1 MNQYVLMILFKV
13 LIAAG
18 LLIAGSILV
27 IQQQMNIG
35 QFVAAEIIIL
45 LVLSSVEKLVLSLE
59 TIYDVLTS
67 LEKVGQVTDL
77 SLELDQGTQKL
88 DIDCD
93 TGMKVE
99 LTKVSFSYPEQE
111 RSILDNVS
119 MTIQSGESVLVF
131 GGNDSGK
138 TTLLYVMAG
147 LYKLQ
152 KGSVSYNEIPYGN
165 YNPNQLR
172 SHIGEFLNDESL
184 FEGSIMENITM
195 GRERATFEN
204 VKWAIEKVG
213 LTNFIK
219 TLPYGYE
226 TMVLAQGKQFSK
238 GVVTKIILARSI
250 ADKPKLLLIEDR
262 FSALE
267 PKERDEIFDFLTQK
281 DQPWTLVVSTKE
293 MRLAEKVDRVFEI
306 NNGTITELE
315 R

>member
-1 MNQYVLMILFKV
+1 
-13 LIAAG
+13 
-18 LLIAGSILV
+18 
-27 IQQQMNIG
+27 
-35 QFVAAEIIIL
+35 
-45 LVLSSVEKLVLSLE
+45 
-59 TIYDVLTS
+59 
-67 LEKVGQVTDL
+67 
-77 SLELDQGTQKL
+77 
-88 DIDCD
+88 
-93 TGMKVE
+93 
-99 LTKVSFSYPEQE
+99 
-111 RSILDNVS
+111 
-119 MTIQSGESVLVF
+119 
-131 GGNDSGK
+131 
-138 TTLLYVMAG
+138 
-147 LYKLQ
+147 
-152 KGSVSYNEIPYGN
+152 
-165 YNPNQLR
+165 
-172 SHIGEFLNDESL
+172 
-184 FEGSIMENITM
+184 MENITM